1 MGSMPHLTTPWLKVE
16 ALRLIQKAGAHLDD
30 DARLQRLLPHVLSYS
45 NDESAVVRA
54 ACITAA
60 TSVLEPVTEVP
71 PMDALLFSEY
81 VLPAFKEYADEGTQD
96 VAVRIAHA
104 R

>member
-1 MGSMPHLTTPWLKVE
+1 MQTIFLKTRV
-16 ALRLIQKAGAHLDD
+16 LDCC
-30 DARLQRLLPHVLSYS
+30 R
-45 NDESAVVRA
+45 
-54 ACITAA
+54 
-60 TSVLEPVTEVP
+60 VTEVP

-104 R
+104 SCIVSHKPSRQTDRQPQLFALSERG

>member
-1 MGSMPHLTTPWLKVE
+1 
-16 ALRLIQKAGAHLDD
+16 
-30 DARLQRLLPHVLSYS
+30 
-45 NDESAVVRA
+45 
-54 ACITAA
+54 
-60 TSVLEPVTEVP
+60 
-71 PMDALLFSEY
+71 MDALLFSEY